1 MDRVYGE
8 EPVTLPGGT
17 GAEQL
22 AGQCCY
28 ALGHAICL
36 GLAAPVLRYAGLA
49 EAALRLD
56 PAAGLLVMLTIR
68 EHRRRG

>member
-1 MDRVYGE
+1 
-8 EPVTLPGGT
+8 
-17 GAEQL
+17 
-22 AGQCCY
+22 
-28 ALGHAICL
+28 
-36 GLAAPVLRYAGLA
+36 VLRYAGLA